1 MSVLEGLEPK
11 RVFYYFEELCKIP
24 HGSGNTKKIS
34 EYCVDFAKRQ
44 GLDCVCDEHNNVVI
58 RKGAGAGYE
67 NHPGVII
74 QGHLDMVCEKEA
86 GCDFDFSRD
95 GLRLFTDGD
104 YIGAH
109 GTTLGGDDGIAI
121 AMALAILEDKSARHP
136 PIEALF
142 TTDEETGMY
151 GASGLDA
158 SLISG
163 KILINADSENE
174 GVLTAGCAGGA
185 RAQIELPL
193 NFENSEK
200 DFYKITVSGL
210 IGGHSGIE
218 IDKGRLNA
226 DKLLAE
232 FLGEVGEFNL
242 ADISGGA
249 KDNVIPNRSECIIA
263 CEKDPA
269 PLADKFFKSRTT
281 ANDPGLKAVI
291 ERCGGRAVI
300 SAEDSIKIINMLNE
314 LPNGVQKMSEEIE
327 GLVQTSLNL
336 GIMEI
341 KNGHFCASLSV
352 RSSLNAEKAELLEK
366 VRDICESY
374 GASYSDS
381 GHYPAWE
388 FNRNSRLRTV
398 MTDAFKRLYGREPV
412 TEVIHAGL
420 ECGILCEKI
429 QGLDAVS
436 FGPDIKDIHTPRERL
451 SVSSVRRSFEYLCEV
466 LKSL

>member
-1 MSVLEGLEPK
+1 MSVLEGLKPE

-34 EYCVDFAKRQ
+34 DYCVDFAKKQ
-44 GLDCVCDEHNNVVI
+44 GLDCICDEHNNVVI
-58 RKGAGAGYE
+58 KKVASAGYE

-86 GCDFDFSRD
+86 GCDFDFTSD

-121 AMALAILEDKSARHP
+121 AMALAILEDDDLPHP

-163 KILINADSENE
+163 KTLINADSENE

-185 RAQIELPL
+185 RARIELTL
-193 NFENSEK
+193 KFENSEK

-226 DKLLAE
+226 VKLLAE

-242 ADISGGA
+242 ADIFGGA

-263 CEKDPA
+263 CEKNPE
-269 PLADKFFKSRTT
+269 PLADNFFKSR
-281 ANDPGLKAVI
+281 AAESDPGLKVSV
-291 ERCGGRAVI
+291 EKRESRTVI
-300 SAEDSIKIINMLNE
+300 SAEDSIKIVNLINE
-314 LPNGVQKMSEEIE
+314 LPNGVQKMSEDIE

-336 GIMEI
+336 GIAKI
-341 KNGHFCASLSV
+341 KDGRFCASLSV
-352 RSSLNAEKAELLEK
+352 RSSLNAEKAELLK
-366 VRDICESY
+366 RLKNICEKY
-374 GASYSDS
+374 GASYSDG

-388 FNRNSRLRTV
+388 FNEHSRLRGV
-398 MTDAFKRLYGREPV
+398 MIEVFKKLYGREPV

-429 QGLDAVS
+429 RGLDAVS

-451 SVSSVRRSFEYLCEV
+451 VISSVRRSYEYLCEV